1 MPQDLAFNIIQKPQ
15 NIKEK
20 ENYQYELCRKLR
32 EMYKDIYDKRIEEQK
47 RYKSYYDL
55 KHKEITFEIGDK
67 VLILF
72 DVPTKGPLIPRWE
85 GPYKII
91 EKINPVI
98 FKVEN
103 DEKIITIHVQRM
115 KLVRHLRSSI
125 KEKEKLN

>member
-1 MPQDLAFNIIQKPQ
+1 MPQDLAFNIIHKPQ

-20 ENYQYELCRKLR
+20 ENYQYELCRNLR

-72 DVPTKGPLIPRWE
+72 DVPTKGPLMPRWE

-103 DEKIITIHVQRM
+103 DEKIFTIHVQRM
-115 KLVRHLRSSI
+115 T
-125 KEKEKLN
+125 